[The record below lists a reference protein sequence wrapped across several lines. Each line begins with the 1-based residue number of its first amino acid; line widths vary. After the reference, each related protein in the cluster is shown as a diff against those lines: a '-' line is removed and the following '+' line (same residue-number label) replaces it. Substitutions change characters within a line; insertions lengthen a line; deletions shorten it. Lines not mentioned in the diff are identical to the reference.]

1 MAEAE
6 PSRPAVNRRRLF
18 AGGAAALAAGAML
31 NQSGAANSATVKN
44 GFGVDVEPFYGPHQ
58 AGVATAPQSHGLFV
72 AFDLDHGG
80 KPGMRRSERETVAAI
95 LRLWTADAARLTRGA
110 PALAD
115 TEPEL
120 ATRPARLT
128 ITVGLGIGLLGRVG
142 PAGSLPRS
150 ARELPVFDVDQ
161 LHHRW
166 SGGDLLLQIC
176 ADDPV
181 TVAHA
186 NRVLTKNVR
195 SMATPRWRQ
204 AGFRNARGAD
214 ASGTTMRN
222 LMGQVDGTANLT
234 AADFDDL
241 VWMSGAV
248 HPGLVGGTLMI
259 VRRIAMH
266 LDTWDELDRPSK
278 EFAVGRTLDSGA
290 PLTGTRETDEPNFS
304 LLHNGIPVI
313 PQNSHVALAHHR
325 GTRERFLRR
334 PYNYDDPPEPGQT
347 SNTGLI
353 FATFQRDIDEQ
364 FLPVQRRLAQ
374 FDALNQWTT
383 AVGSSVFVVPGGVRT
398 PDGHLGR
405 ELFG

>member
-1 MAEAE
+1 MDMAEQ
-6 PSRPAVNRRRLF
+6 SRLSVNRRRLLT
-18 AGGAAALAAGAML
+18 GGAAALAAGAVL
-31 NQSGAANSATVKN
+31 NQSVAAHSATVQK

-58 AGVATAPQSHGLFV
+58 GGIATAPQSHGLFV
-72 AFDLDHGG
+72 AFDV
-80 KPGMRRSERETVAAI
+80 KPDTRRTERETVAAI

-128 ITVGLGIGLLGRVG
+128 ITVGLGTGLFDRIG
-142 PAGSLPRS
+142 PPGSRPPS
-150 ARELPVFDVDQ
+150 ARELPVFDVDR
-161 LHHRW
+161 LEDRW

-204 AGFRNARGAD
+204 SGFRNARGAD

-241 VWMSGAV
+241 VWMSGPV
-248 HPGLVGGTLMI
+248 HPGLVGGTLLV
-259 VRRIAMH
+259 VRRIEMQ
-266 LDTWDELDRPSK
+266 LDTWDELDRQSK
-278 EFAVGRTLDSGA
+278 EHTVGRTLDSGA
-290 PLTGTRETDEPNFS
+290 PLTGAQETDEPDFT
-304 LLHNGIPVI
+304 LTQNGIPVI
-313 PQNSHVALAHHR
+313 PQNSHVALAHHH

-334 PYNYDDPPEPGQT
+334 PYNYDDPPAPGQT
-347 SNTGLI
+347 SNSGLI
-353 FATFQRDIDEQ
+353 FATYQRDVDEQ

-383 AVGSSVFVVPGGVRT
+383 AIGSSVFIVPPGVRT
-398 PDGHLGR
+398 PGDYLGQ
-405 ELFG
+405 ELVG

>member
-1 MAEAE
+1 MAD
-6 PSRPAVNRRRLF
+6 RPRLSVNRRRLL
-18 AGGAAALAAGAML
+18 AGGAAALAGGAVL
-31 NQSGAANSATVKN
+31 NQSGAAHSATLRN

-58 AGVATAPQSHGLFV
+58 GGIATTPQSHGLFV
-72 AFDLDHGG
+72 AFDLNDGG
-80 KPGMRRSERETVAAI
+80 RPLAGRTERETVAAI
-95 LRLWTADAARLTRGA
+95 LRLWTTDAARLTQGT

-128 ITVGLGIGLLGRVG
+128 ITVGLGVGLLDRIGA
-142 PAGSLPRS
+142 AGARPPS
-150 ARELPVFDVDQ
+150 ARELPLFDVDR
-161 LHHRW
+161 LERRW

-195 SMATPRWRQ
+195 SMAAPRWRQ

-214 ASGTTMRN
+214 ARGTTMRN
-222 LMGQVDGTANLT
+222 LMGQVDGTANLA
-234 AADFDDL
+234 AADFGDL
-241 VWMSGAV
+241 VWMSGPA
-248 HPGLVGGTLMI
+248 HPGLVGGTLLVI
-259 VRRIAMH
+259 RRIAMH
-266 LDTWDELDRPSK
+266 MDTWDELDRQSK
-278 EFAVGRTLDSGA
+278 EFTVGRTLDSGA
-290 PLTGTRETDEPNFS
+290 PLTGSREHDEPDFA
-304 LLHNGIPVI
+304 LTHNGIPVI

-334 PYNYDDPPEPGQT
+334 PYNYDDPAEPGQT
-347 SNTGLI
+347 SNSGLI
-353 FATFQRDIDEQ
+353 FATFQRDIDQQ

-383 AVGSSVFVVPGGVRT
+383 AIGSAVFVVPGGVRT
-398 PDGHLGR
+398 PDDYLGQ
-405 ELFG
+405 ELVG

>member
-1 MAEAE
+1 MADR
-6 PSRPAVNRRRLF
+6 SRLSVTRRRLL
-18 AGGAAALAAGAML
+18 AGGAAALAGGAVL
-31 NQSGAANSATVKN
+31 NQSGAAHSATLRN

-58 AGVATAPQSHGLFV
+58 GGIATAPQSHGLFV
-72 AFDLDHGG
+72 AFDLNDGG
-80 KPGMRRSERETVAAI
+80 RTAAGRTERETVAAI
-95 LRLWTADAARLTRGA
+95 LRLWTTDAARLTQGT

-128 ITVGLGIGLLGRVG
+128 ITVGLGVGLLDRIGA
-142 PAGSLPRS
+142 AGARPPS
-150 ARELPVFDVDQ
+150 ARELPLFDVDR
-161 LHHRW
+161 LERRW

-195 SMATPRWRQ
+195 SMAAPRWRQ
-204 AGFRNARGAD
+204 AGFRNDSRGRRRRNHHAQPDGAGRRHRESGRRRLRRSGLDVGPGPPGTGRWHVNGHPTHRD
-214 ASGTTMRN
+214 AHGHLGRA
-222 LMGQVDGTANLT
+222 GPPEQGVHRRP
-234 AADFDDL
+234 
-241 VWMSGAV
+241 
-248 HPGLVGGTLMI
+248 HPGFGC
-259 VRRIAMH
+259 
-266 LDTWDELDRPSK
+266 
-278 EFAVGRTLDSGA
+278 
-290 PLTGTRETDEPNFS
+290 PLTGSREHDEPDFA
-304 LLHNGIPVI
+304 LTHNGIPVI

-334 PYNYDDPPEPGQT
+334 PYNYDDPAEPGQT
-347 SNTGLI
+347 SNSGLI

-383 AVGSSVFVVPGGVRT
+383 AIGSAVFVVPRGVRT
-398 PDGHLGR
+398 PDDYLGQ
-405 ELFG
+405 ELVG

>member
-1 MAEAE
+1 MAEQ
-6 PSRPAVNRRRLF
+6 SRLSVNRRRLLT
-18 AGGAAALAAGAML
+18 GGAAALAAGAVL
-31 NQSGAANSATVKN
+31 NQSVAAHSATVQK

-58 AGVATAPQSHGLFV
+58 GGIATAPQSHGLFV
-72 AFDLDHGG
+72 AFDV
-80 KPGMRRSERETVAAI
+80 KPDTRRTERETVAAI

-128 ITVGLGIGLLGRVG
+128 ITVGLGTGLFDRIG
-142 PAGSLPRS
+142 PPGSRPPS
-150 ARELPVFDVDQ
+150 ARELPVFDVDR
-161 LHHRW
+161 LEDRW

-204 AGFRNARGAD
+204 SGFRNARGAD

-241 VWMSGAV
+241 VWMSGPV
-248 HPGLVGGTLMI
+248 HPGLVGGTLLV
-259 VRRIAMH
+259 VRRIEMQ
-266 LDTWDELDRPSK
+266 LDTWDELDRQSK
-278 EFAVGRTLDSGA
+278 EHTVGRTLDSGA
-290 PLTGTRETDEPNFS
+290 PLTGAQETDEPDFT
-304 LLHNGIPVI
+304 LTQNGIPVI
-313 PQNSHVALAHHR
+313 PQNSHVALAHHH

-334 PYNYDDPPEPGQT
+334 PYNYDDPPAPGQT
-347 SNTGLI
+347 SNSGLI
-353 FATFQRDIDEQ
+353 FATFQRDVDEQ

-383 AVGSSVFVVPGGVRT
+383 AIGSSVFIVPPGVRT
-398 PDGHLGR
+398 PGDCLGQ
-405 ELFG
+405 ELVG

>member
-1 MAEAE
+1 MADR
-6 PSRPAVNRRRLF
+6 SRLSVNRRRLL
-18 AGGAAALAAGAML
+18 AGGAAALAGGAVL
-31 NQSGAANSATVKN
+31 NQSGAAHSATVRN

-58 AGVATAPQSHGLFV
+58 GGIATAPQSHGLFV
-72 AFDLDHGG
+72 AFDLNDGG
-80 KPGMRRSERETVAAI
+80 RPPAGRTERETVAAI
-95 LRLWTADAARLTRGA
+95 LRLWTTDAARLTQGA

-128 ITVGLGIGLLGRVG
+128 ITVGLGVGLLDRIGATGAR
-142 PAGSLPRS
+142 PPS
-150 ARELPVFDVDQ
+150 ARELPLFDVDRLEQ
-161 LHHRW
+161 RW

-195 SMATPRWRQ
+195 SMAAPRWRQ

-214 ASGTTMRN
+214 AGGTTMRN
-222 LMGQVDGTANLT
+222 LMGQVDGTANLA

-241 VWMSGAV
+241 VWMSGPA
-248 HPGLVGGTLMI
+248 HPGLVGGTLLVI
-259 VRRIAMH
+259 RRIAMH
-266 LDTWDELDRPSK
+266 LDTWDELDRRSK
-278 EFAVGRTLDSGA
+278 EFTVGRTLDSGA
-290 PLTGTRETDEPNFS
+290 PLTGSHEHDEPDFA
-304 LLHNGIPVI
+304 LTHNGIPVI

-334 PYNYDDPPEPGQT
+334 PYNYDDPAEPGQT
-347 SNTGLI
+347 SNSGLI

-374 FDALNQWTT
+374 FDALNQWAT
-383 AVGSSVFVVPGGVRT
+383 AIGSAVFVVPGGVRT
-398 PDGHLGR
+398 PDDYLGQ
-405 ELFG
+405 ELVG

>member
-1 MAEAE
+1 MAE
-6 PSRPAVNRRRLF
+6 PSRLAVNRRRLLT
-18 AGGAAALAAGAML
+18 GGAAALAVGAVL
-31 NQSGAANSATVKN
+31 NQSGAAHSATVQK

-58 AGVATAPQSHGLFV
+58 AGIATAPQSHGLFV
-72 AFDLDHGG
+72 AFDLKTDG
-80 KPGMRRSERETVAAI
+80 RRTERETVAAI

-120 ATRPARLT
+120 ATRPAKLT
-128 ITVGLGIGLLGRVG
+128 ITVGLGIGLFDRIG
-142 PAGSLPRS
+142 PPGSRPRS
-150 ARELPVFDVDQ
+150 ARELPVFDVDR
-161 LHHRW
+161 LEDRW
-166 SGGDLLLQIC
+166 SDGDLLLQIC

-195 SMATPRWRQ
+195 SMAMPRWRQ

-222 LMGQVDGTANLT
+222 LMGQVDGTANL
-234 AADFDDL
+234 ADADFDDL
-241 VWMSGAV
+241 VWMAGPV
-248 HPGLVGGTLMI
+248 HPALVGGTLLVI
-259 VRRIAMH
+259 RRIAMQ
-266 LDTWDELDRPSK
+266 LDTWDELDRQSK

-290 PLTGTRETDEPNFS
+290 PLTGSRETDEPDFT
-304 LLHNGIPVI
+304 LTQNGIPVI
-313 PQNSHVALAHHR
+313 PQNSHVALAHHH

-347 SNTGLI
+347 SNSGLI

-383 AVGSSVFVVPGGVRT
+383 AIGSSVFVVPPGVRT
-398 PDGHLGR
+398 PDDYLGQ
-405 ELFG
+405 ELVG

>member
-1 MAEAE
+1 MAE
-6 PSRPAVNRRRLF
+6 PSRLSVNRRRLL
-18 AGGAAALAAGAML
+18 AGGAAALAAGAVL
-31 NQSGAANSATVKN
+31 NQSGAAHSATVEK
-44 GFGVDVEPFYGPHQ
+44 GFGADVEAFYGPHQ
-58 AGVATAPQSHGLFV
+58 GGIATAPQSHGLFV
-72 AFDLDHGG
+72 AFDLNGGG
-80 KPGMRRSERETVAAI
+80 KPGRRRTERETVAAI
-95 LRLWTADAARLTRGA
+95 LRLWTSDAARLTRGA

-128 ITVGLGIGLLGRVG
+128 VTVGLGIGLFDRIG
-142 PAGSLPRS
+142 PPGSRPPS
-150 ARELPVFDVDQ
+150 ARELPVFAADQ
-161 LHHRW
+161 LEDRW

-214 ASGTTMRN
+214 AGDTTMRN
-222 LMGQVDGTANLT
+222 LMGQVDGTANLA

-241 VWMSGAV
+241 VWMSTDV
-248 HPGLVGGTLMI
+248 HPSLVGGTLMVI
-259 VRRIAMH
+259 RRIAMH
-266 LDTWDELDRPSK
+266 LDTWDELDRQSK
-278 EFAVGRTLDSGA
+278 EFTVGRRLDSGA
-290 PLTGTRETDEPNFS
+290 PLTGDRETDQPDFS
-304 LLHNGIPVI
+304 LTHNGIPVI

-334 PYNYDDPPEPGQT
+334 PYNYDDPPGTGQT
-347 SNTGLI
+347 SNSGLI

-383 AVGSSVFVVPGGVRT
+383 AIGSSVFVVPGGVRS
-398 PDGHLGR
+398 PDDYLGQD
-405 ELFG
+405 LVG

>member
-1 MAEAE
+1 MAD
-6 PSRPAVNRRRLF
+6 PSRLSVNRRRLLT
-18 AGGAAALAAGAML
+18 GGAAALAAGAVL
-31 NQSGAANSATVKN
+31 AESAAAQSATVQQ
-44 GFGVDVEPFYGPHQ
+44 GFGVDMEPFYGPHQ
-58 AGVATAPQSHGLFV
+58 GGIATAPQAHGLFV
-72 AFDLDHGG
+72 AFDVKADT
-80 KPGMRRSERETVAAI
+80 RRTERETVAAI

-128 ITVGLGIGLLGRVG
+128 ITVGLGIGLLDRIG
-142 PAGSLPRS
+142 PAGSRPPS
-150 ARELPVFDVDQ
+150 ARDLPAFEVDR
-161 LHHRW
+161 LEDRW

-195 SMATPRWRQ
+195 SMAVPRWRQ

-214 ASGTTMRN
+214 ADGTTMRN
-222 LMGQVDGTANLT
+222 LMGQVDGTANLA

-241 VWMSGAV
+241 VWMSGQV
-248 HPGLVGGTLMI
+248 HPGLIGGTLMVI
-259 VRRIAMH
+259 RRIEMN
-266 LDTWDELDRPSK
+266 LDTWDELDRQSK
-278 EFAVGRTLDSGA
+278 EFTVGRRLDTGA
-290 PLTGTRETDEPNFS
+290 PLTGARETDEPDFD
-304 LLHNGIPVI
+304 LARNGIPVI
-313 PQNSHVALAHHR
+313 PENSHVALAHHR

-334 PYNYDDPPEPGQT
+334 PYNYDDPAEPGQT

-364 FLPVQRRLAQ
+364 FLPVQRRLAE

-383 AVGSSVFVVPGGVRT
+383 AIGSAVFVVPGGVRT
-398 PDGHLGR
+398 PGDYLAQGLL
-405 ELFG
+405 E

>member
-1 MAEAE
+1 MAD
-6 PSRPAVNRRRLF
+6 PSRLSVNRRRLLT
-18 AGGAAALAAGAML
+18 GGAAALAAGAVL
-31 NQSGAANSATVKN
+31 NQSGAAHSATVQT

-58 AGVATAPQSHGLFV
+58 GGIATAPQSHGLFV
-72 AFDLDHGG
+72 AFDVTAATGAG
-80 KPGMRRSERETVAAI
+80 KRRTEREIVAAI
-95 LRLWTADAARLTRGA
+95 LRLWTADAARLTRGT

-120 ATRPARLT
+120 ATRPAGLT
-128 ITVGLGIGLLGRVG
+128 ITVGLGVGLLDRIGTTGVR
-142 PAGSLPRS
+142 PPS
-150 ARELPVFDVDQ
+150 ARELPVFDVDRLEQ
-161 LHHRW
+161 RW

-222 LMGQVDGTANLT
+222 LMGQIDGTANLT
-234 AADFDDL
+234 AGDFDDL
-241 VWMSGAV
+241 VWMSGPV
-248 HPGLVGGTLMI
+248 HPGLVGGTLMVI
-259 VRRIAMH
+259 RRIAMRM
-266 LDTWDELDRPSK
+266 DTWDELDRQSK
-278 EFAVGRTLDSGA
+278 EFTVGRTLDSGA
-290 PLTGTRETDEPNFS
+290 PLTGTREHDEPDFT
-304 LLHNGIPVI
+304 LTQNGIPVI

-334 PYNYDDPPEPGQT
+334 PYNYDDPAEPGQT
-347 SNTGLI
+347 SNSGLI

-383 AVGSSVFVVPGGVRT
+383 AIGSAVFVVPGGVRT
-398 PDGHLGR
+398 PDDYLGQ
-405 ELFG
+405 ELVG

>member
-1 MAEAE
+1 MPD
-6 PSRPAVNRRRLF
+6 PSRLSVSRRRLIT
-18 AGGAAALAAGAML
+18 GGAAALAGGAVL
-31 NQSGAANSATVKN
+31 SQSGAAHSATAPT
-44 GFGVDVEPFYGPHQ
+44 GFGTDVEPFYGPHQ
-58 AGVATAPQSHGLFV
+58 GGIATAPQSHGLFV
-72 AFDLDHGG
+72 AFDLNEGAKRG
-80 KPGMRRSERETVAAI
+80 TRTEREIVAAI

-128 ITVGLGIGLLGRVG
+128 ITVGLGTGLLDRIG
-142 PAGSLPRS
+142 S
-150 ARELPVFDVDQ
+150 ARSRPPSAGELPVFDVDR
-161 LHHRW
+161 LEERW

-195 SMATPRWRQ
+195 SMTTPRWRQ

-214 ASGTTMRN
+214 ADGTTMRN

-234 AADFDDL
+234 AGDLDDL
-241 VWMSGAV
+241 VWMSGPV
-248 HPGLVGGTLMI
+248 HPGLVGGTLMVI
-259 VRRIAMH
+259 RRIAMH
-266 LDTWDELDRPSK
+266 MDTWDELDRQSK
-278 EFAVGRTLDSGA
+278 EFTMGRTLDSGA
-290 PLTGTRETDEPNFS
+290 PLTGTREHDEPDFA
-304 LLHNGIPVI
+304 LTHNGIPVI
-313 PQNSHVALAHHR
+313 PENSHVALARHR

-347 SNTGLI
+347 TNSGLI

-383 AVGSSVFVVPGGVRT
+383 AIGSAVFVVPGGVRA
-398 PDGHLGR
+398 PGDHLGQ
-405 ELFG
+405 ELVG

>member
-1 MAEAE
+1 MAD
-6 PSRPAVNRRRLF
+6 PSRLSVSRRRLIT
-18 AGGAAALAAGAML
+18 GGAAALAGGAVL
-31 NQSGAANSATVKN
+31 SQSGAAHSATAQT
-44 GFGVDVEPFYGPHQ
+44 GFGTDVELFYGPHQ
-58 AGVATAPQSHGLFV
+58 GGIATAPQSHGLFV
-72 AFDLDHGG
+72 AFDLNDGG
-80 KPGMRRSERETVAAI
+80 KRQGTRTERETVAAI

-128 ITVGLGIGLLGRVG
+128 ITVGLGTGLLDRI
-142 PAGSLPRS
+142 GSARSRPPS
-150 ARELPVFDVDQ
+150 ARELPVFDVDR
-161 LHHRW
+161 LEERW

-195 SMATPRWRQ
+195 SMTTPRWRQ
-204 AGFRNARGAD
+204 AGFRSARGAD
-214 ASGTTMRN
+214 ADGTTMRN

-234 AADFDDL
+234 AGDLDDL
-241 VWMSGAV
+241 VWMSGPV
-248 HPGLVGGTLMI
+248 HPGLVGGTLMVI
-259 VRRIAMH
+259 RRIAMH
-266 LDTWDELDRPSK
+266 MDTWDELDRQSK
-278 EFAVGRTLDSGA
+278 EFTMGRTLDSGA
-290 PLTGTRETDEPNFS
+290 PLTGTREHDEPDFA
-304 LLHNGIPVI
+304 LTHNGIPVI
-313 PQNSHVALAHHR
+313 PENSHVALAHHR

-347 SNTGLI
+347 SNSGLI

-383 AVGSSVFVVPGGVRT
+383 AIGSAVFVVPGGVRA
-398 PDGHLGR
+398 PGDYLGQ
-405 ELFG
+405 ELVG